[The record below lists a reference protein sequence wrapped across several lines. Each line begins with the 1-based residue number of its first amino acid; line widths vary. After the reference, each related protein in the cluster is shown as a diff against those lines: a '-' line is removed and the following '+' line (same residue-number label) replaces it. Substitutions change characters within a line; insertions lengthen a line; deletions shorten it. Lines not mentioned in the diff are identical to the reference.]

1 MREEHIVVARHELV
15 IARPDDPESLIDET
29 RFEADE
35 FLPYWAELWPSGI
48 ALAKH
53 VAEFAL
59 NGQRVLELGCGL
71 ALPSFAAALAG
82 AEVVATDW
90 ASEAVDL
97 VALNAAANG
106 LSVTTAVL
114 SWGSDRAPDVGRFDL
129 VVAADVLYEQRN
141 AMLLLDLLDQTVAPN
156 GEALVADP
164 GRRHAAQFF
173 DSVRAAGWSVE
184 LIAVDMLPGGGITRL
199 RRAETQATG

>member
-15 IARPDDPESLIDET
+15 IARPDDPESLIDES

-173 DSVRAAGWSVE
+173 ESVRAAGWSVE

-199 RRAETQATG
+199 RRAEPQETG

>member
-15 IARPDDPESLIDET
+15 IARPDDPESLIDES
-29 RFEADE
+29 RFEVDE

-53 VAEFAL
+53 VAEFEL
-59 NGQRVLELGCGL
+59 DGQRVLELGCGL

-129 VVAADVLYEQRN
+129 VVAADVLYEHRN

-173 DSVRAAGWSVE
+173 ESVRAAGWSVE

-199 RRAETQATG
+199 RRAEPQETG